1 MVLITI
7 VTGAYK
13 PTYNWG
19 ASHCSYIPL
28 TSMKRPL
35 NVQLAAVS
43 NLAVTLKRSAGENSH
58 IASTAISWSRH
69 GNPLPKFPEA
79 LTQRHSSSLSVST
92 EQCSSFPCWL
102 MISSGIVLPFIY
114 PIGSMYGIYA
124 NIWVYWCM
132 DPMGIVFFSQSK
144 NGESLWTNQVI
155 DGSMVLPSLCY
166 LVFTA

>member
-1 MVLITI
+1 MGWYCVGHFGLRPVVVKCSNIAWQHSTNWWIHLVFPSWFPTVRDQDLLPADLFSLI
-7 VTGAYK
+7 
-13 PTYNWG
+13 
-19 ASHCSYIPL
+19 SHYIPSYIPL

-114 PIGSMYGIYA
+114 PIRSMYGIYA
-124 NIWVYWCM
+124 NIWVYW
-132 DPMGIVFFSQSK
+132 
-144 NGESLWTNQVI
+144 W
-155 DGSMVLPSLCY
+155 
-166 LVFTA
+166 